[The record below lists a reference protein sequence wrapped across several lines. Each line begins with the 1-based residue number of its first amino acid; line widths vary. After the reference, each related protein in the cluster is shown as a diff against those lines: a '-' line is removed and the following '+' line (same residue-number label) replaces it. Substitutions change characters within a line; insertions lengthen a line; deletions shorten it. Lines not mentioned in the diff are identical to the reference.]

1 MNSAESY
8 EVLRQAQEYGTDNLA
23 LKMDAPAF
31 VKNLNGMM
39 QASRGMPE
47 AGKTDK
53 FTKIRVSDDNKFIV
67 IPADLWKFDK
77 NLTLKIAPGTQISY
91 DNDNNILIPRG
102 ETMRMVGQADQ
113 NKAIYVLN
121 I

>member
-1 MNSAESY
+1 MNA
-8 EVLRQAQEYGTDNLA
+8 T
-23 LKMDAPAF
+23 AF

-47 AGKTDK
+47 AAKSDK
-53 FTKIRVSDDNKFIV
+53 FTKIRVSDDEKFIV